1 MDHMLHRNQWSKITS
16 MPVPWYEGQ
25 RFQIYL
31 QYLNS
36 WKTLE
41 NKTPCPSSLYSSN
54 NYYLNNAAS
63 IDIHTHYRKSSCGME
78 DANPHKRQFAG
89 TLGFCFTNACLV
101 MKFFAKIWLTPPWIQ
116 DISSFGFNN
125 VQNCKFVS
133 NEKSLMHLSHLMN
146 LCSTLWLKST
156 IQRLAITVSIDMTH
170 HGKRIIQQHSSVEDV
185 MFQFANHQ
193 KIIVVTFM
201 LLMVYWKSIT
211 LTKLK

>member
-25 RFQIYL
+25 RFQINL

-101 MKFFAKIWLTPPWIQ
+101 MKFFAKSDLPHHEFKTSVALALTM
-116 DISSFGFNN
+116 
-125 VQNCKFVS
+125 CKTA
-133 NEKSLMHLSHLMN
+133 N
-146 LCSTLWLKST
+146 LCQTRNL
-156 IQRLAITVSIDMTH
+156 
-170 HGKRIIQQHSSVEDV
+170 
-185 MFQFANHQ
+185 
-193 KIIVVTFM
+193 
-201 LLMVYWKSIT
+201 
-211 LTKLK
+211 